1 MTRGLLL
8 ALVCVLAAC
17 SSVRPPAEAIS
28 NHGAGNVITNAPALA
43 AIVPADYR
51 VEQLDKGFLFTEGPV
66 WVKDP
71 GYLLFSDVPG
81 DTIFKWTPGGHAT
94 AFLKPVYSGPAP
106 DKQQGIGPNGLT
118 LDGKGNLV
126 ICEHG
131 NRRIARMP
139 LTGGDRKTLVDNYQG
154 KRLNSPNDLVYHSS
168 GALYFTD
175 PPYGLTKGNASPEKE
190 LDFNGVFR
198 LDPDGRLTLLA
209 KELSFPTGIALS
221 PDERTLYIANSDAK
235 RNLWM
240 AYDVQP
246 GGGIANGRV
255 FFDATGMPGRGGADG
270 MKLDTAGNLYCTG
283 PGGVLV
289 FSPGGRHLGTIQ
301 ATEQPANLAWG
312 DANGKTLYLTAR
324 TGLYRIRLK
333 AHGLLPVGVR

>member
-1 MTRGLLL
+1 MTRGLVLVL
-8 ALVCVLAAC
+8 ACVLAAC
-17 SSVRPPAEAIS
+17 SPTTPPATTIA
-28 NHGAGNVITNAPALA
+28 NHGAGNVITNDPALD

-51 VEQLDKGFLFTEGPV
+51 VEQLDEGFLFTEGPV
-66 WVKDP
+66 WVEDP

-94 AFLKPVYSGPAP
+94 AFLKPVYSGPP
-106 DKQQGIGPNGLT
+106 PEKQRGIGPNGLT
-118 LDGKGNLV
+118 LDGQGNLV

-139 LTGGDRKTLVDNYQG
+139 LAGGDRQTLVDNYRG
-154 KRLNSPNDLVYHSS
+154 KKLNSPNDLVYHSS

-175 PPYGLTKGNASPEKE
+175 PPYGLTNGDASPEKE

-198 LDPDGRLTLLA
+198 LDPDGRLTLLT
-209 KELSFPTGIALS
+209 KELNRPNGIALS
-221 PDERTLYIANSDAK
+221 PDEQTLYVANSDAK

-246 GGGIANGRV
+246 DGGIANGRV
-255 FFDATGMPGRGGADG
+255 FFDATGMSGGGGADG

-289 FSPGGRHLGTIQ
+289 FSPGGKHLGTIQ